1 MRHSAKAASPKMS
14 CLIQRSPLPTPPGL
28 FSSADQ
34 AYGGSRPCARQTER
48 LRPAALSRGSIA
60 ALRVRFERSNGSA
73 ARVVPHFENLSAH
86 LNAEP
91 KIQCSEIT
99 LSEHSG
105 HGWTRCWLGPVAND
119 PERKWRVH
127 RSTYAALKAPPSAV
141 GSSYA
146 APVNKS
152 RYPYAAPSIK
162 PMVNLA

>member
-1 MRHSAKAASPKMS
+1 MLPTMRHSAEAASPKMS

-119 PERKWRVH
+119 P
-127 RSTYAALKAPPSAV
+127 SLPFAALNCRTAKGSLDHLVGAAEQRGRSGEAISPEMPSD
-141 GSSYA
+141 
-146 APVNKS
+146 
-152 RYPYAAPSIK
+152 
-162 PMVNLA
+162 